1 LVESSFPF
9 TFKRKVIFKLPKQF
23 IMRKYRSTC
32 LLFISILFIVS
43 CTKEGPEGPVGAT
56 GPQGAT
62 GSTGPAGAAGP
73 QGAQG
78 QTTVTY
84 SPWFLTGAGW
94 TATGAGTY
102 LARFLFDRASTV
114 ITQTIMDQGLVL
126 GYIKGE
132 PNAPTLST
140 QTFSLPYSIG
150 NGAGFLDQYELV
162 LNAPGNVR
170 FLYKSDA
177 PWTAAQLAVISF
189 RYVVIPGSVAGGRG
203 VNSVTTYEGYT
214 AEQLKAMSYSQVKT
228 LFNLPDD
235 GTNIQ

>member
-1 LVESSFPF
+1 
-9 TFKRKVIFKLPKQF
+9 
-23 IMRKYRSTC
+23 MRKYRSTC

-78 QTTVTY
+78 QTTAIY

-94 TATGAGTY
+94 SAATGAPYG
-102 LARFLFDRASTV
+102 AQFAFDRASTI
-114 ITQTIMDQGLVL
+114 ITQTIIDQGLVL
-126 GYIKGE
+126 GFIKGE
-132 PNAPTLST
+132 PNTPTLAT
-140 QTFSLPYSIG
+140 QAFQLPYLIG
-150 NGAGFLDQYELV
+150 NGFGFLDQYELV
-162 LNAPGNVR
+162 LNAPGNIR

-177 PWTAAQLAVISF
+177 AWSAAALGAISF

-203 VNSVTTYEGYT
+203 ISSVTTYEGYT
-214 AEQLKAMSYSQVKT
+214 AEQLKGMSYSQIKS

-235 GTNIQ
+235 GTNIK

>member
-1 LVESSFPF
+1 
-9 TFKRKVIFKLPKQF
+9 
-23 IMRKYRSTC
+23 MRKYRSIC

-94 TATGAGTY
+94 TSTGAGTY

-114 ITQTIMDQGLVL
+114 ITQNIMDQGLVL

-150 NGAGFLDQYELV
+150 NGAGFMDQYELV

-177 PWTAAQLAVISF
+177 PWTAAELAVISF

-203 VNSVTTYEGYT
+203 VNSITTYEGYT
-214 AEQLKAMSYSQVKT
+214 ADQLKAMSYSQVKT